1 MALHFKLQ
9 INKVKK
15 WCLFFSLTFLV
26 PPELDYLALLSALRH
41 FIIINRH
48 IPRGIN
54 KLINRVTTTLETKE
68 KDSIM
73 VKWCSNV
80 VPEFLE
86 KYLSSPRKPCVL
98 LAGSVLSLKCKKLW
112 FLWNWSIYDIGWSRT
127 PLSAT

>member
-1 MALHFKLQ
+1 M
-9 INKVKK
+9 
-15 WCLFFSLTFLV
+15 

-41 FIIINRH
+41 FIIINHH

-54 KLINRVTTTLETKE
+54 KLIQRVATTLETKE

-73 VKWCSNV
+73 VKVCSNV

-98 LAGSVLSLKCKKLW
+98 LAGSVLSLKCKKIMISMKL
-112 FLWNWSIYDIGWSRT
+112 FYI
-127 PLSAT
+127 

>member
-1 MALHFKLQ
+1 M
-9 INKVKK
+9 
-15 WCLFFSLTFLV
+15 
-26 PPELDYLALLSALRH
+26 PPERDYLALLSALRH

-54 KLINRVTTTLETKE
+54 NRVTTTLETKE

-98 LAGSVLSLKCKKLW
+98 LAGSVLSLKCKKL
-112 FLWNWSIYDIGWSRT
+112 
-127 PLSAT
+127 